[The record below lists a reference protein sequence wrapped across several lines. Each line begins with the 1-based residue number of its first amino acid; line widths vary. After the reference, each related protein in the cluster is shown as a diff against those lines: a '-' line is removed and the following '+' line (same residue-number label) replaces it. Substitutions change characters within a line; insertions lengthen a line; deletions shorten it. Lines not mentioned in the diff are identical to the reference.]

1 MNELTKALLGG
12 VALSAVA
19 ASFASAHDAPKF
31 HLQALHAG
39 KQVNKTALHNQNGT
53 HLTYTFAVY
62 TYVASSEIHKTVP
75 LIYTYYRWTYSG
87 CTSGPPVRVRAPKKS
102 EYGKIGIATETYTGI
117 CGPGI
122 KSVFYGNTYK
132 LTNPKGD
139 GKTDGF
145 VATQI
150 FKYRNGSKNYK
161 GTLNLDVKVTIEELA
176 NLQRDTL

>member
-1 MNELTKALLGG
+1 MNELTRALLTGA
-12 VALSAVA
+12 ALSAVVA
-19 ASFASAHDAPKF
+19 ASAFADDAPKF

-39 KQVNKTALHNQNGT
+39 KQVNKTALHNQNSG
-53 HLTYTFAVY
+53 HLTYTYAVY
-62 TYVASSEIHKTVP
+62 TYVSSSEIHKTVP
-75 LIYTYYRWTYSG
+75 LIYTFYRWTYSG

-132 LTNPKGD
+132 LTKPNAQ

-161 GTLNLDVKVTIEELA
+161 STLNLDVNITIE
-176 NLQRDTL
+176 